1 MCIEAQSCR
10 GREKTNFQRATKDKV
25 RTNTFL
31 PIEHFSNG
39 RLPKSGIVMALLHFA
54 Q

>member
-1 MCIEAQSCR
+1 MHRSAELSWK
-10 GREKTNFQRATKDKV
+10 RETNFQRATKDKV